1 MAFVDD
7 PNQNTE
13 NVAGAAPLS
22 QGQATAPS
30 QAESAPTQGDSSPST
45 IQSSGSTAPK
55 TTNKSGKASSGM
67 FTNIQNYVAKN
78 QPQAQKMA
86 ESTLGE
92 IRKANEASKTA
103 QKNALSQ
110 FSGQTEQGGLHDT
123 AARKAELEAYTR
135 SQAGMAAP
143 TPQATPQ
150 ATPRTDVPVQQQQSM
165 KDAFYASDPFA
176 AQGIAPKIGQIYNP
190 DTKSYEF
197 ESQQTIDG
205 KMTELSEEDRDR
217 RKITNPYEGK
227 VAGDTSIRQTQDE
240 WGRFNGSE
248 EYTVTQDMID
258 NWNNPV
264 RTSAADAVSDQNLQ
278 PKDIT
283 EDMFANILNAK
294 YQGPRNL
301 TETGNI
307 YSQLQKQAQKSADMG
322 QLTQTDQGRSQLMTD
337 LNTRGGRQ
345 YGAGMSKLDSM
356 LMGQQTD
363 QLQNIMS
370 AGKEIGSSQDIMRN
384 VGQQAQDVASGRAA
398 EVMETQRQGREA
410 FQQLSQER
418 QGQVDQ
424 RVGDVVDNWDKLPDH
439 YKGIFSKPD
448 GSIDLSAIEAAT
460 LGMDDSTRL
469 FNVRDR
475 YGVDELFGG
484 VEADKTRLISKDE
497 QGNLARLQALSN
509 LATGMDGEKLYD
521 IGDYSNAD
529 IAGSQSAFDALNLGN
544 FADKLEQTEKDFQ
557 KDIDKTQTG
566 QGHKKVSRGN
576 AFGKKTKHYYA
587 SAQDKLGNQ
596 LAQQQDNAVSQIM
609 ANNPDM
615 SQEDAQAAAQSLGYG
630 YKAGD
635 IERLD
640 TNPDLLANLANLSKD
655 YNLSSENGK
664 INLDTSSYKENE
676 QGDALDMSDA
686 GMFAN
691 PNYAA
696 AALLGREGVLGD
708 FGESLFNFQRGL
720 MDAPEK
726 LATSMGDSLKDS
738 NLLGDVSQISGNIV
752 SEIGAGLGSIANS
765 FGGINTS
772 DMKKFGSAIAQ
783 NQANTNL
790 LNKLKSEQSRLGASN
805 VARVANTEETNQRT
819 NALLDILKNLDT
831 TNK

>member
-7 PNQNTE
+7 PNQKSE
-13 NVAGAAPLS
+13 NVAGATPLS
-22 QGQATAPS
+22 QPTATPQA
-30 QAESAPTQGDSSPST
+30 QGESASTQGDSSPST
-45 IQSSGSTAPK
+45 LQSSGSTAPK
-55 TTNKSGKASSGM
+55 TTNKSGKAGSGM

-123 AARKAELEAYTR
+123 AARKAELEQFTR
-135 SQAGMAAP
+135 QESGLQQPTPVAQTPPVEGAEAPVAAP
-143 TPQATPQ
+143 
-150 ATPRTDVPVQQQQSM
+150 VQT
-165 KDAFYASDPFA
+165 
-176 AQGIAPKIGQIYNP
+176 GI
-190 DTKSYEF
+190 D
-197 ESQQTIDG
+197 ESQ
-205 KMTELSEEDRDR
+205 
-217 RKITNPYEGK
+217 
-227 VAGDTSIRQTQDE
+227 
-240 WGRFNGSE
+240 
-248 EYTVTQDMID
+248 
-258 NWNNPV
+258 
-264 RTSAADAVSDQNLQ
+264 
-278 PKDIT
+278 
-283 EDMFANILNAK
+283 FANILNAK

-363 QLQNIMS
+363 QLQDIMS

-398 EVMETQRQGREA
+398 DVMETQRQGREA

-469 FNVRDR
+469 FNVRDQ

-484 VEADKTRLISKDE
+484 VEADRTKLISSDE
-497 QGNLARLQALSN
+497 QANLARMQALSN
-509 LATGMDGEKLYD
+509 LATGMPEGEKLYD
-521 IGDYSNAD
+521 IGDYFDESK
-529 IAGSQSAFDALNLGN
+529 AGTQSAFDALNLGN

-557 KDIDKTQTG
+557 RDIDKTQTG

-576 AFGKKTKHYYA
+576 AWGKKTKNYYA
-587 SAQDKLGNQ
+587 TAQDTLANQ
-596 LAQQQDNAVSQIM
+596 LSQQQDNAVSQIM
-609 ANNPDM
+609 ESNPEI
-615 SQEDAQAAAQSLGYG
+615 SQEDAQAAAQNMGYG
-630 YKAGD
+630 YKAGEV
-635 IERLD
+635 ERLN
-640 TNPDLLANLANLSKD
+640 TNPDLLANLAQLSKD
-655 YNLSSENGK
+655 YNISSDNGK
-664 INLDTSSYKENE
+664 LNLDTSSMQEYGE
-676 QGDALDMSDA
+676 QGGLDMSDA
-686 GMFAN
+686 G
-691 PNYAA
+691 
-696 AALLGREGVLGD
+696 AALSPAGLLAREGVLGD
-708 FGESLFNFQRGL
+708 IGSNLYGTARNFINAPGEMYSNV
-720 MDAPEK
+720 
-726 LATSMGDSLKDS
+726 GDSLKDS
-738 NLLGDVSQISGNIV
+738 DVLGDFSQIAGNAFSEIGQGFGNIV
-752 SEIGAGLGSIANS
+752 NS
-765 FGGINTS
+765 VGGIDTGA
-772 DMKKFGSAIAQ
+772 MKKFGSGIAQ

>member
-13 NVAGAAPLS
+13 NVAGATPLS
-22 QGQATAPS
+22 QGQAAAPS

-135 SQAGMAAP
+135 SQAGIAAP
-143 TPQATPQ
+143 TSQATPQ
-150 ATPRTDVPVQQQQSM
+150 ETPRTDVPVQQQQPM
-165 KDAFYASDPFA
+165 
-176 AQGIAPKIGQIYNP
+176 GNMV
-190 DTKSYEF
+190 
-197 ESQQTIDG
+197 SQQTMTG
-205 KMTELSEEDRDR
+205 EMTEAGPDQRNR
-217 RKITNPYEGK
+217 INPYEGK
-227 VAGDTSIRQTQDE
+227 VAGDTAFRMVNSGT
-240 WGRFNGSE
+240 NGQMGISTPE
-248 EYTVTQDMID
+248 QYTITQDMID
-258 NWNNPV
+258 NWNNPRKLGDV
-264 RTSAADAVSDQNLQ
+264 ADPNRLDNLPEQKQQ

-398 EVMETQRQGREA
+398 DVMETQRQGRES
-410 FQQLSQER
+410 FSNISQER
-418 QGQVDQ
+418 QNEVDN
-424 RVGDVVDNWDKLPDH
+424 RIDDVVANWDNLPAH
-439 YKGIFSKPD
+439 FRESFSNPD
-448 GSIDLSAIEAAT
+448 GTVNLSKLEAVT
-460 LGMDDSTRL
+460 LGI
-469 FNVRDR
+469 NQGE
-475 YGVDELFGG
+475 GVYNLSGEDLFGS
-484 VEADKTRLISKDE
+484 ADNAIVQSERDRLISQNE

-509 LATGMDGEKLYD
+509 LATGMGDNKLYD
-521 IGDYSNAD
+521 IASAGKADYSNMD
-529 IAGSQSAFDALNLGN
+529 KAG
-544 FADKLEQTEKDFQ
+544 
-557 KDIDKTQTG
+557 TQT
-566 QGHKKVSRGN
+566 
-576 AFGKKTKHYYA
+576 A
-587 SAQDKLGNQ
+587 
-596 LAQQQDNAVSQIM
+596 M
-609 ANNPDM
+609 
-615 SQEDAQAAAQSLGYG
+615 
-630 YKAGD
+630 
-635 IERLD
+635 
-640 TNPDLLANLANLSKD
+640 
-655 YNLSSENGK
+655 
-664 INLDTSSYKENE
+664 
-676 QGDALDMSDA
+676 DALDLDHVRSQMASAERGFRTDAAKDVVGTGYGQKGYSKGFTKGRGTKRSTRTSTANVKDILGQAGYDFNSEISDTNIGTKDILNNLASAIQGAKNNPIGNLGQGSVVQGGSGAGANSMVQDYLTNPISDLGKTIEDAFGGLEDSGREIGGMGGDAISTIGDAGKDIFGTASKAVKDIGSFFGGGGSDA
-686 GMFAN
+686 QSAAN
-691 PNYAA
+691 
-696 AALLGREGVLGD
+696 
-708 FGESLFNFQRGL
+708 Q
-720 MDAPEK
+720 
-726 LATSMGDSLKDS
+726 
-738 NLLGDVSQISGNIV
+738 
-752 SEIGAGLGSIANS
+752 
-765 FGGINTS
+765 
-772 DMKKFGSAIAQ
+772 IAQ
-783 NQANTNL
+783 NAANADLQKNMEQKIKDLNYTRRSNIIEGEDADLRNQAL
-790 LNKLKSEQSRLGASN
+790 M
-805 VARVANTEETNQRT
+805 
-819 NALLDILKNLDT
+819 DILAKMDT
-831 TNK
+831 TNN

>member
-22 QGQATAPS
+22 QGQATQPS
-30 QAESAPTQGDSSPST
+30 QAESAPTQGESSPST

-92 IRKANEASKTA
+92 IRKANEASKEA

-143 TPQATPQ
+143 TPQAAPQAAPQETPQ
-150 ATPRTDVPVQQQQSM
+150 TDVPVQQQQTM
-165 KDAFYASDPFA
+165 PGEMPEA
-176 AQGIAPKIGQIYNP
+176 GLGQ
-190 DTKSYEF
+190 
-197 ESQQTIDG
+197 
-205 KMTELSEEDRDR
+205 
-217 RKITNPYEGK
+217 RKRVNPYEGK

-264 RTSAADAVSDQNLQ
+264 RKSAADAVSDQNLQ

-363 QLQNIMS
+363 QLQDIMS

-398 EVMETQRQGREA
+398 EVMETQKQGREA

-469 FNVRDR
+469 FNVRDQ

-484 VEADKTRLISKDE
+484 VEADKTKLISKDE
-497 QGNLARLQALSN
+497 QSNLARLQALSN

-557 KDIDKTQTG
+557 RDIDKTQTG

-576 AFGKKTKHYYA
+576 AWGKKTKHYYA

-609 ANNPDM
+609 ANNPEM
-615 SQEDAQAAAQSLGYG
+615 TQEDAQAAAQSLGYG
-630 YKAGD
+630 YKAGE

-696 AALLGREGVLGD
+696 AAILGREGVLGD

-783 NQANTNL
+783 NQANTKL

>member
-22 QGQATAPS
+22 QGQATQPS
-30 QAESAPTQGDSSPST
+30 QAESAPTQGESSPST

-123 AARKAELEAYTR
+123 TARRAELEQFTR
-135 SQAGMAAP
+135 QESGLQQPAPVAQTPPVEGAEAPVAAP
-143 TPQATPQ
+143 
-150 ATPRTDVPVQQQQSM
+150 VQT
-165 KDAFYASDPFA
+165 
-176 AQGIAPKIGQIYNP
+176 GI
-190 DTKSYEF
+190 D
-197 ESQQTIDG
+197 ESQ
-205 KMTELSEEDRDR
+205 
-217 RKITNPYEGK
+217 
-227 VAGDTSIRQTQDE
+227 
-240 WGRFNGSE
+240 
-248 EYTVTQDMID
+248 
-258 NWNNPV
+258 
-264 RTSAADAVSDQNLQ
+264 
-278 PKDIT
+278 
-283 EDMFANILNAK
+283 FANILNAK

-363 QLQNIMS
+363 QLQDIMS

-398 EVMETQRQGREA
+398 EVMETQKQGREA
-410 FQQLSQER
+410 FQKLSQER

-469 FNVRDR
+469 FNVRDQ

-484 VEADKTRLISKDE
+484 VEADKTKLISKDE

-557 KDIDKTQTG
+557 RDIDKTQTG

-576 AFGKKTKHYYA
+576 AWGKKTKHYYA

-609 ANNPDM
+609 ANNPEM
-615 SQEDAQAAAQSLGYG
+615 TQEDAQAAAQSLGYG
-630 YKAGD
+630 YKAGE

-783 NQANTNL
+783 NQANTKL